1 VGHADGYP
9 RAAVE
14 GCEVLIGG
22 RLYAVVGAVSASHT
36 IVALGDEA
44 TVAVGDVATL
54 VGPDDPAIHP
64 NEVARRTG
72 NSVYDVLMHLGQA
85 LPRVVV

>member
-1 VGHADGYP
+1 VAKLIEHLGEQFEEASQLIH
-9 RAAVE
+9 
-14 GCEVLIGG
+14 VL
-22 RLYAVVGAVSASHT
+22 
-36 IVALGDEA
+36 D
-44 TVAVGDVATL
+44 DVATL